1 MDVVDDWRSHLSA
14 SSRER
19 ILGKILETLKRVAP
33 HRPEEFHAVES
44 IARRFEGNVYNSAT
58 SQSDYLRRI
67 SLKMLTASSRSFRVN
82 SSNTTTAT
90 TTTAAS
96 ASTSATTIATAATA
110 TNTTTTDSN
119 ESRVTRS
126 GRLPLLFFVPGQFTE
141 TPTCKKRKAGIL
153 EPESVKRRLS
163 VMEFGVYLRKSGK
176 KVEEA
181 DSICPVCLDCLK
193 TTDEIRELAS
203 CSHVFHKGCLDMWID
218 KQRFSCPY
226 CRADL

>member
-1 MDVVDDWRSHLSA
+1 MDVVDDWRTHLSA

-82 SSNTTTAT
+82 SSTTATAT
-90 TTTAAS
+90 TTASS
-96 ASTSATTIATAATA
+96 ASTSATAIATAATAA

-126 GRLPLLFFVPGQFTE
+126 GKTSHQLSTYFIHSLNKEFITLYP
-141 TPTCKKRKAGIL
+141 KKRSKIEIL
-153 EPESVKRRLS
+153 TASNDLH
-163 VMEFGVYLRKSGK
+163 VYLIEVTPLS
-176 KVEEA
+176 
-181 DSICPVCLDCLK
+181 
-193 TTDEIRELAS
+193 
-203 CSHVFHKGCLDMWID
+203 
-218 KQRFSCPY
+218 
-226 CRADL
+226 